1 MLQIGNLKKAEEILR
16 NYLYKGDFS
25 KPMVLA
31 GWDEMGKRVF
41 INKIA
46 KGIDKEVFLLNYTLI
61 DTKDISKI
69 SDDIIQEYSVKRE
82 IPVVILIDIMTDGF
96 LRKVLQNNI
105 DILLIRTNLQE
116 FKTWVDIENSS
127 LQLDPMTIVYE
138 EEFLKQEERKNK
150 KKEEI
155 IQDIR
160 LKLSATFLDI
170 EKEPFL
176 EYFNEEIKK
185 LYTAEFAL
193 FISKEDIK
201 DDWEYVTE
209 VVEDG
214 VNEIEKYLK
223 SDIFANLIYP
233 DLSQEEELETKKT
246 YKEQEEKN
254 REKIKK
260 DKEALLETFNKY
272 KSLVEKSFF

>member
-1 MLQIGNLKKAEEILR
+1 MLKIGNLKKAEEILR
-16 NYLYKGDFS
+16 SYFYKGDFS
-25 KPMVLA
+25 KPMVFA
-31 GWDEMGKRVF
+31 GWDELGKRAF

-46 KGIDKEVFLLNYTLI
+46 KDINKDVHLLSYTI
-61 DTKDISKI
+61 SDTRDISKI

-160 LKLSATFLDI
+160 LKIPATFLDI

-176 EYFNEEIKK
+176 EYFKEEIKK

-233 DLSQEEELETKKT
+233 DLSQEEELETKKS
-246 YKEQEEKN
+246 YKEQEEKK

-260 DKEALLETFNKY
+260 DKEALLETLNKY